1 MSKSKKLLGIILS
14 LLIVISC
21 VPAIPVFAD
30 EVVEIYNG
38 DTQVTEKIELQ
49 EYRSVTLT
57 AVIADGAVPEG
68 TETTVTWESNLPLLA
83 GVDDEG
89 KVTAYDYSK
98 KAVIQLWIDENI
110 ASLPLVGDSM
120 ADAIWKAIEDNGI
133 DVDDVNNDVL
143 IAVIASVV
151 GDELAASL
159 KTMLDNMNV
168 EITATVYD
176 AEGNV
181 LGSDTVEVLVEK
193 STIANVA
200 PTGVHITNKKVVPK
214 TVAVGATVQLYGA
227 CTPVRLEQGV
237 KWTVGSSILDTES
250 SKHATVSSDGL
261 VTFTSAGTCTV
272 RVNPESS
279 LYAAFSDTVTF
290 TVLEQSAYPVTDFEI
305 TGDDSVGEG
314 KTTQLAVKNITP
326 DGAYW
331 GDLTW
336 KSSNTA
342 VAVVDENG
350 VVTGLDGGDGTTYS
364 REVTITAQIG
374 SVTKEWPMKV
384 TRSIVS
390 SLSSVEI
397 SGSTAIGIG
406 VSQQLVATVN
416 PNRLN
421 NNSSVVR
428 TWGVKDASSDEIIW
442 ATADTPATNG
452 FVTVDANGLL
462 TGVTEGNSTVYVAAT
477 YGSSQVF
484 DKLEVVSG
492 NAITDFEIVG
502 TTSVKE
508 GEDTTLSINVKEPT
522 NYTSGLLD
530 AAVWSIDDSS
540 VARVTGEGQNG
551 VVHGRDAGSSGV
563 SPKQT
568 ATVSATVCGV
578 TKSITVT
585 VTRSRFNSD
594 DFTDAYIV
602 GDDTVV
608 RDFPR
613 QYTYETYPSR
623 VTVDSPVWG
632 MEDDDGN
639 APWDEPST
647 LNKPSYSKAN
657 HSNSVSNISEGGTL
671 TATGVGSANLHLY
684 IDIKGINFNY
694 TQVQKTV
701 DFVEVEPTSI
711 TITPPAKKD
720 YIEGET
726 ELDLTGM
733 EVFLTY
739 SKDALKPY
747 YSDADSFTE
756 EQLKVKVDDFTVREM
771 NTSLLDAEQYILV
784 SVTRAGKTLNTV
796 FPITITSKQV
806 DTIEVTKT
814 PDKYEY
820 LEGVE
825 ALDLTGLEITAN
837 YLNAESELVT
847 DYTIDDESY
856 DLTLYDEEQT
866 VRVVYEHA
874 GRSAETTFPIIIYG
888 KPVLTVNTVGTVG
901 EWTPED
907 VKFTFSST
915 HELEGATYKYKVEE
929 AVLPTEPAEPAEGE
943 ETEVTDAETPEVE
956 APETEAPETDTP
968 EADVAEWIEIDGA
981 ELTVSGNK
989 NAVYTF
995 KAVNSHGIESDESKT
1010 YTVKID
1016 TIESSFEL
1024 NASVTDIT
1032 NESYSV
1038 TIDNTVVG
1046 ESGIKELT
1054 LNGESILGSTEFTV
1068 DENGTYTVVLTAGNG
1083 LYATEAIEITNI
1095 DKEAPEITSVNISQT
1110 PADSPSRV
1118 LDTEKFGKFF
1128 SGNLVATVNAVEHGV
1143 AGIAKT
1149 EYRLT
1154 PEDGEPGE
1162 WALYESGEQV
1172 LCSDEFKGV
1181 LEFRVTD
1188 HAGNVSEVFTSDGVV
1203 RDGTAPVISNV
1214 KATSGGEDY
1223 VNGSWVADAVRFT
1236 PEATAFSGIYEYYIK
1251 MDDGEW
1257 SKFTDPYV
1265 EVTEDGSHEYIFK
1278 AVSYSGLESEPYS
1291 FRVNIDRV
1299 MPLVRVDFE
1308 GTFGR
1313 WTCENVQF
1321 TLSTLNELP
1330 SGVTYYYDCGDGWQK
1345 IDGNIATFSE
1355 NTNAYYK
1362 FKAVN
1367 GAGIESAPS
1376 DNYKVMIDTQEPT
1389 AEYVLGMPNKT
1400 SVPYDI
1406 SFIPVCG
1413 DSGVRKIYFDGE
1425 DVTETKTATVKK
1437 NGRYILT
1444 IVGNNLLSSTQV
1456 IKITNFSNL
1465 PQDQFEYTALP
1476 DDTIKVLYFRSE
1488 NEVVTVPYEFDNL
1501 PTAVIGDGTFR
1512 HCKNVKEIA
1521 IQNGITT
1528 IGESCFEGCESLEK
1542 ITIPET
1548 VTEIGAFAFS
1558 NCNEN
1563 LTIYCYEDSYALQYA
1578 IDNNINYVVLDIKP
1592 LGRTEV
1598 DEENLIIYSD
1608 MTGCTKVSDFLSA
1621 PGYYIVGLPS
1631 QVSGTTEYYGTGS
1644 TIFMYKDGKLKYT
1657 YTFVLRGDVD
1667 GDGFVDVLD
1676 VFTTQKASNE
1686 QVELYDDYVLAA
1698 DYDYSGG
1705 VEAID
1710 YQCVLNAALNS

>member
-30 EVVEIYNG
+30 GVVEIYNG
-38 DTQVTEKIELQ
+38 DTQVTEKITLQ
-49 EYRSVTLT
+49 EYGSVTLT

-83 GVDDEG
+83 GVNDEG

-110 ASLPLVGDSM
+110 ASLPLVGESM
-120 ADAIWKAIEDNGI
+120 AAAIWKAIEDNGI

-151 GDELAASL
+151 GDDLAASL

-272 RVNPESS
+272 RVNPEST

-290 TVLEQSAYPVTDFEI
+290 TVLEQSAYPVKDFEI
-305 TGDDSVGEG
+305 TGDTSVGEG

-374 SVTKEWPMKV
+374 SVIKEWPMKV
-384 TRSIVS
+384 TRSLIS

-428 TWGVKDASSDEIIW
+428 NWGIKNTETGEIDF
-442 ATADTPATNG
+442 ATADAPATNG
-452 FVTVDANGLL
+452 FITIDSNGLL
-462 TGVTEGNSTVYVAAT
+462 TGMSEGVSEVWCVAT
-477 YGSSQVF
+477 YGSSQVS
-484 DKLEVVSG
+484 DSLTVVSG
-492 NAITDFEIVG
+492 NAITDFEITG
-502 TTSVKE
+502 STSVKE
-508 GEDTTLSINVKEPT
+508 GNDITLSINVKEPS
-522 NYTSGLLD
+522 NYTVGLLD
-530 AAVWSIDDSS
+530 TVVWSVEDVNIATVSD
-540 VARVTGEGQNG
+540 GG
-551 VVHGRDAGSSGV
+551 VVHGRDAGGRSALTS
-563 SPKQT
+563 KQT
-568 ATVSATVCGV
+568 TKVYATVCGV
-578 TKSITVT
+578 TRELEITVK
-585 VTRSRFNSD
+585 SAGLID
-594 DFTDAYIV
+594 DYSDAYII

-613 QYTYETYPSR
+613 QYTYKTYPAR
-623 VTVDSPVWG
+623 LDTAMYAWG
-632 MEDDDGN
+632 MADDDGN
-639 APWDEPST
+639 APWSST
-647 LNKPSYSKAN
+647 NAVTKPSN
-657 HSNSVSNISEGGTL
+657 PNLSNSVASIASDGVV
-671 TATGVGSANLHLY
+671 TASDVGSAELY
-684 IDIKGINFNY
+684 LYLSTRLNR
-694 TQVQKTV
+694 TVVQKSINT
-701 DFVEVEPTSI
+701 VEVEPTSI
-711 TITPPAKKD
+711 TITPPAKTE

-756 EQLKVKVDDFTVREM
+756 EQLKVKVDDFTVKEM

-796 FPITITSKQV
+796 FPITITSKRV
-806 DTIEVTKT
+806 DTIEVTKA

-901 EWTPED
+901 KWTPED

-929 AVLPTEPAEPAEGE
+929 AVLPTEPVEPTEGE
-943 ETEVTDAETPEVE
+943 ETEVTEAETPEVE
-956 APETEAPETDTP
+956 APEADT
-968 EADVAEWIEIDGA
+968 AEWIEIDGA

-995 KAVNSHGIESDESKT
+995 KAVNSHGIESEESKA

-1016 TIESSFEL
+1016 TIEPTFEL
-1024 NASVTDIT
+1024 NPSVTDIT

-1083 LYATEAIEITNI
+1083 LYATKAIEITNI
-1095 DKEAPEITSVNISQT
+1095 DKEAPEITSVNISQI

-1128 SGNLVATVNAVEHGV
+1128 SGNLVATVNSVDHGV

-1154 PEDGEPGE
+1154 PENGEPGE
-1162 WALYESGEQV
+1162 WALYENGEQV

-1188 HAGNVSEVFTSDGVV
+1188 LAGNVSEVFTSDGVV

-1330 SGVTYYYDCGDGWQK
+1330 SGVTYYYDCGDGWQE

-1413 DSGVRKIYFDGE
+1413 ESGVRKIYFDGE
-1425 DVTETKTATVKK
+1425 DITETLTATVKK

-1444 IVGNNLLSSTQV
+1444 VVGNNLLSSTQV

-1512 HCKNVKEIA
+1512 DCKNVKEIA

-1528 IGESCFEGCESLEK
+1528 IGEACFEGCESLEK

-1548 VTEIGAFAFS
+1548 VTEIGAYAFS

-1578 IDNNINYVVLDIKP
+1578 IDNNISYVVLDIKP

-1598 DEENLIIYSD
+1598 DEENLVIYSD

>member
-1 MSKSKKLLGIILS
+1 MKKSKKLLGIVLS
-14 LLIVISC
+14 LLMIISC
-21 VPAIPVFAD
+21 FPVMPAFAD
-30 EVVEIYNG
+30 SVVEIYNG

-57 AVIADGAVPEG
+57 AVISEETSAQY
-68 TETTVTWESNLPLLA
+68 ETTTVSWVSNLPLLA
-83 GVDDEG
+83 DVDDEG

-98 KAVIQLWIDENI
+98 KAIIQLWIDENI

-151 GDELAASL
+151 GDDLAASL

-176 AEGNV
+176 TEGNV

-214 TVAVGATVQLYGA
+214 TVAVGATVQLYGV

-237 KWTVGSSILDTES
+237 KWTVGSSILDTDS
-250 SKHATVSSDGL
+250 SKCATVSSDGL
-261 VTFTSAGTCTV
+261 VTFTAAGTCTV

-290 TVLEQSAYPVTDFEI
+290 TVLEQSAYPVKDFEI

-374 SVTKEWPMKV
+374 SVIKEWPMKV
-384 TRSIVS
+384 TRSIIS

-416 PNRLN
+416 PTRLN
-421 NNSSVVR
+421 NNSGVVR
-428 TWGVKDASSDEIIW
+428 TWGVKDPSSDEIIW

-452 FVTVDANGLL
+452 FVTVDVNGLL
-462 TGVTEGNSTVYVAAT
+462 TGVSEGVSTVYVAAT

-484 DKLEVVSG
+484 DTLEVVSG

-502 TTSVKE
+502 STSVKE
-508 GEDTTLSINVKEPT
+508 GEDTTLSINVKEPS
-522 NYTSGLLD
+522 NYTVGLLD
-530 AAVWSIDDSS
+530 TVVWSIDDSS
-540 VARVTGEGQNG
+540 VARVTGEGQKG
-551 VVHGRDAGSSGV
+551 VVHGRDAGSSGL

-578 TKSITVT
+578 TKSTIVT
-585 VTRSRFNSD
+585 VTRSRLSSD
-594 DFTDAYIV
+594 DFTDAYII
-602 GDDTVV
+602 GDDTIV

-613 QYTYETYPSR
+613 QYKYETYPSR
-623 VTVDSPVWG
+623 VDVGSYVWG
-632 MEDDDGN
+632 MEDDEGN

-647 LNKPSYSKAN
+647 LSRPSYSKAN

-671 TATGVGSANLHLY
+671 TATGIGSANLHLY
-684 IDIKGINFNY
+684 ISISGLNFNY

-711 TITPPAKKD
+711 TITPPTKTD
-720 YIEGET
+720 YVEGDT

-733 EVFLTY
+733 EVYLTY

-747 YSDADSFTE
+747 YSDAESFTE
-756 EQLKVKVDDFTVREM
+756 EQLKVQVDDFVVREM

-784 SVTRAGKTLNTV
+784 SVTRAGKTLNTI
-796 FPITITSKQV
+796 FPITIASKQV
-806 DTIEVTKT
+806 NSIEVTKA

-820 LEGVE
+820 LEGGE
-825 ALDLTGLEITAN
+825 ELDLTGLEITAN
-837 YLNAESELVT
+837 YDNAIPEFVN

-856 DLTLYDEEQT
+856 DLTLYNEEQQ

-874 GRSAETTFPIIIYG
+874 GRTAEAFFPIIVYG
-888 KPVLTVNTVGTVG
+888 KPVLTVNTQGTVG
-901 EWTPED
+901 EWTPDD
-907 VKFTFSST
+907 VKFSFTST
-915 HELEGATYKYKVEE
+915 NELEGATYKYKISE
-929 AVLPTEPAEPAEGE
+929 AVIPAEQAEDE
-943 ETEVTDAETPEVE
+943 ENTETDT
-956 APETEAPETDTP
+956 PETDTP
-968 EADVAEWIEIDGA
+968 ETAEWIDIEGA
-981 ELTVSGNK
+981 ELTVTGNT
-989 NAVYTF
+989 NTVYVF
-995 KAVNSHGIESDESKT
+995 KAVNSHGIESDEST
-1010 YTVKID
+1010 AYEVKID
-1016 TIESSFEL
+1016 TVEPSFEL
-1024 NASVTDIT
+1024 TPAVTDIT

-1038 TIDNTVVG
+1038 TIDDTVVG
-1046 ESGIKELT
+1046 ESDIKELT
-1054 LNGESILGSTEFTV
+1054 LNGESILGSEKFTV

-1083 LYATEAIEITNI
+1083 LYHTQSIEITNI

-1110 PADSPSRV
+1110 PADAPSRV
-1118 LDTEKFGKFF
+1118 LDAEKFGKFF
-1128 SGNLVATVNAVEHGV
+1128 SGNLVATVNAIDHGV
-1143 AGIAKT
+1143 AGIEKT

-1154 PEDGEPGE
+1154 PENGEPGE
-1162 WALYESGEQV
+1162 WALYENGEQV
-1172 LCSDEFKGV
+1172 LCSAQFKGV
-1181 LEFRVTD
+1181 IEFRVTD
-1188 HAGNVSEVFTSDGVV
+1188 FAGNTSEVFVSDGVV
-1203 RDGTAPVISNV
+1203 RDGEAPVISNV

-1223 VNGSWVADAVRFT
+1223 VNGSWVADVVRFT

-1257 SKFTDPYV
+1257 EKFTDPYV
-1265 EVTEDGSHEYIFK
+1265 EVTEDGSHEYFFK

-1330 SGVTYYYDCGDGWQK
+1330 SGVTYYYDCGNGWQK
-1345 IDGNIATFSE
+1345 IDGNIATFTE
-1355 NTNAYYK
+1355 NTNAYYM

-1376 DNYKVMIDTQEPT
+1376 DSYKVMIDTEEPT

-1413 DSGVRKIYFDGE
+1413 DSGIRKIYFDGE
-1425 DVTETKTATVKK
+1425 DITETKTATVKK

-1444 IVGNNLLSSTQV
+1444 VVGNNLLSSTKV
-1456 IKITNFSNL
+1456 ITITNFSNL
-1465 PQDQFEYTALP
+1465 PQDQFLYTTLP
-1476 DDTIKVLYFRSE
+1476 DETIKVLYFRSE

-1501 PTAVIGDGTFR
+1501 PTAVIADGAFR
-1512 HCKNVKEIA
+1512 DCKNVKEVA

-1548 VTEIGAFAFS
+1548 VTEIGAYAFS

-1578 IDNNINYVVLDIKP
+1578 IDNSINYVILDIKP

-1598 DEENLIIYSD
+1598 DEDNFVIYSD

-1657 YTFVLRGDVD
+1657 YKFVLRGDVD

-1676 VFTTQKASNE
+1676 VVQTQRAANE
-1686 QVELYDDYVLAA
+1686 QTELYDDYVLAA
-1698 DYDYSGG
+1698 DYDNSGG

-1710 YQCVLNAALNS
+1710 YQCVLNAALWS